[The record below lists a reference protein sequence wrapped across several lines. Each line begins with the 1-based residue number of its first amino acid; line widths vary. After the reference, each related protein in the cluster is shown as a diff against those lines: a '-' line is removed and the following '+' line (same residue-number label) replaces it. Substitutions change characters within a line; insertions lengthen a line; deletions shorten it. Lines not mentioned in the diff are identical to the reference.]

1 MEIEVS
7 DHDGVLAIAPQGR
20 LDSNSAPELEELLL
34 GRIESGNTK
43 MIVDFSA
50 IHYVSS
56 AGLRVLLMA
65 AKRTRAANGSF
76 AIHSMSDTI
85 REIFDISGFLSI
97 FSVYSSLDEALRHTG

>member
-34 GRIESGNTK
+34 GRIESGNKK

-76 AIHSMSDTI
+76 AIHSMSDTCLLYTSPSP
-85 REIFDISGFLSI
+85 RDRQKSRMP
-97 FSVYSSLDEALRHTG
+97 SSA

>member
-76 AIHSMSDTI
+76 ALAGATVRSSI
-85 REIFDISGFLSI
+85 RPPRTRRC
-97 FSVYSSLDEALRHTG
+97 SVSAAAA